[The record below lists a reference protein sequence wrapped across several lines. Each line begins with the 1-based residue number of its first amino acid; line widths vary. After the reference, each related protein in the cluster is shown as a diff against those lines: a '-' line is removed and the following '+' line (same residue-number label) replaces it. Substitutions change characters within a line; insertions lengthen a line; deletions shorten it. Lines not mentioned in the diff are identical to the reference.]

1 MRHVADQHRKMG
13 EFNVGDLVLLN
24 TRHIKFKQTPHKL
37 QRRYIGPFQ
46 ILQKISKAAYKLEL
60 PENWK
65 MHPVFHVSLLKLWR
79 HSEWSSTT
87 DAPVPEIDEDE
98 DKEYRVERILRWR
111 WTGRGRR
118 RKREFLVTW
127 EGYPLEDAQWIP
139 ASNFTDPAGLEEQ
152 IAQDRPIEEPSS
164 SGN

>member
-1 MRHVADQHRKMG
+1 M
-13 EFNVGDLVLLN
+13 
-24 TRHIKFKQTPHKL
+24 
-37 QRRYIGPFQ
+37 
-46 ILQKISKAAYKLEL
+46 EL

-79 HSEWSSTT
+79 HSEWSSPAN
-87 DAPVPEIDEDE
+87 APVPEIDEEE
-98 DKEYRVERILRWR
+98 DKEYRVERILWWR

-139 ASNFTDPAGLEEQ
+139 ASNFTNLAGLEEQ
-152 IAQDRPIEEPSS
+152 IEQDKPIEEPSS
-164 SGN
+164 SGH